1 MNTRFLVLGT
11 LVTAVALYAWQTVS
25 NAALPWHTATMRE
38 FTNND
43 AVVNATR
50 ASAPRN
56 GVYYSKQGIFA
67 AVRFTPD
74 LADQSSM
81 KYMGPMLGRQAAIDL
96 AAALLLTLIVLR
108 LPAGPAPRAG
118 VTLAAT
124 ALAFGG
130 IKELSDANWYG
141 FSASYA
147 LVNTIDL
154 TVQGLIAGLVLGA
167 LLNRMRRSDAR
178 ADGAAAVRA
187 EGGLPPGRVGE
198 PARPR

>member
-1 MNTRFLVLGT
+1 MGGDARDPARRGRRPRRGT
-11 LVTAVALYAWQTVS
+11 PPPEPRL
-25 NAALPWHTATMRE
+25 
-38 FTNND
+38 
-43 AVVNATR
+43 
-50 ASAPRN
+50 ASRP
-56 GVYYSKQGIFA
+56 
-67 AVRFTPD
+67 
-74 LADQSSM
+74 LAR
-81 KYMGPMLGRQAAIDL
+81 P

-108 LPAGPAPRAG
+108 LPAGPALRAG

-154 TVQGLIAGLVLGA
+154 TLQGLIAGLVLGA